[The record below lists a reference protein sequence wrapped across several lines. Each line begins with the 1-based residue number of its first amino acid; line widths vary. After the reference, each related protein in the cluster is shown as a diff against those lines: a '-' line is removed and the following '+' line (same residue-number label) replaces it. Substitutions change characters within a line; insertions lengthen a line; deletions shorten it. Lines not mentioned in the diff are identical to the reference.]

1 MASPAKRSP
10 PGNTEVEP
18 EARNERL
25 YEWFTVVQFG
35 DNDFRVVSARA
46 PLPSPTDYVKGQKM
60 VIPEEIYDRWAI
72 DAEPMLS
79 RAVEEFR

>member
-10 PGNTEVEP
+10 PSETES
-18 EARNERL
+18 ATNERL
-25 YEWFTVVQFG
+25 HEWFTVVRFG

-46 PLPSPTDYVKGQKM
+46 PLPSPSDYVKGQKM
-60 VIPEEIYDRWAI
+60 VIPEEIYDRWAV
-72 DAEPMLS
+72 DAESMLS